1 MKYVNKIKY
10 VISRLYNNIKYI
22 LTRELIDVDMLDV
35 VDDRVHYLED
45 KVSTLLNDVDTL
57 LNDIDDKCNEYQVE
71 DVIYNLMGSSEDYIN
86 YDDMNDIKHDI
97 KDINKKLNII
107 IDEDLKTIENKLF
120 DINNVVDDNI
130 FIDNN
135 KRLNL
140 KEWDLLV
147 NDIIKSIINR
157 LRYDGDN
164 DNV

>member
-1 MKYVNKIKY
+1 
-10 VISRLYNNIKYI
+10 
-22 LTRELIDVDMLDV
+22 MLDV